1 MTTYLP
7 PEVQAGLDDA
17 RKRALKK
24 SQRLSVQAG
33 EETFR
38 VLEAWDDGFA
48 LELAVAD
55 HLRGMVDLYDGPTLV
70 SQCLIVASEEDG
82 NQMRFEYKR
91 MTEATGEQPVDFE
104 KPENAPVALIGK
116 G

>member
-7 PEVQAGLDDA
+7 PEVQQGLDEA

-24 SQRLSVQAG
+24 SHRLRVQAG
-33 EETFR
+33 DESFR

-55 HLRGMVDLYDGPTLV
+55 HLRGMVDLYDGPTLL
-70 SQCLIVASEEDG
+70 SQCLIVASEEEGDM
-82 NQMRFEYKR
+82 MRFEYKR

-104 KPENAPVALIGK
+104 KPDDAPVALIGK